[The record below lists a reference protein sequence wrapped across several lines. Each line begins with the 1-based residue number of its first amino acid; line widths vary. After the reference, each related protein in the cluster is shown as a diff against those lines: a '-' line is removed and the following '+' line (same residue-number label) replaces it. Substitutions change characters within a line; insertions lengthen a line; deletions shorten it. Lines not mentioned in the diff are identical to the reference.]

1 MGHIYKIMAVSTT
14 VKFQDTSSLQFGGVW
29 ISSDFSSHPG
39 GHRLC
44 LALKS
49 SKIDRPTNQQ
59 RITKPSQEVA
69 VIAIDDGTDR
79 RWPCEG
85 TATMRFEFP
94 KRQPSGESNPSFKV
108 DFSIREPMSIDLCCK
123 FEGRSLPVGLRWTP
137 IPQDCLPFYLK
148 YDPPSI
154 FDRNPYSMIITEASQ
169 SEIIVT
175 IEDVEVD
182 LHAAIL

>member
-1 MGHIYKIMAVSTT
+1 MAVSTT

-49 SKIDRPTNQQ
+49 SKIDRPTNQR

-69 VIAIDDGTDR
+69 VLAIDDGTNR

-94 KRQPSGESNPSFKV
+94 RKVYHVGELNPSFKL
-108 DFSIREPMSIDLCCK
+108 DFSIGEPISIELGCK
-123 FEGRSLPVGLRWTP
+123 FEGCSLPVGLRWTP
-137 IPQDCLPFYLK
+137 IPQDCVPFYLE
-148 YDPPSI
+148 YVPPSI
-154 FDRNPYSMIITEASQ
+154 FDRNPYLMIHEASQ

-175 IEDVEVD
+175 IEDVQVD
-182 LHAAIL
+182 LHAAIIL